1 MSRRA
6 WLYASVAA
14 LSVAISALAFAP
26 AAWLGQFLEMQS
38 KRKLT
43 LINADGSL
51 WRGSA
56 LLGAASLSDGTVTPL
71 LPGRFAWQLSPWLL
85 LIGRIDLK
93 LANPESLS
101 KPVHLSGSL
110 RQWHLDA
117 GSVLL
122 PAERL
127 AALGAPLNTLT
138 PSGRMR
144 LAWNDLNA
152 DAHDGALQLHGVV
165 TLELDDMGSRLSP
178 VNPLGS
184 YRMRMTWQGTQAL
197 LTLTSLHGPLL
208 LQGNGTIHDGKLQF
222 SGSAEAASGQE
233 EKLANL
239 LNLLGQRRQQD
250 GRNIIALE
258 FK

>member
-1 MSRRA
+1 
-6 WLYASVAA
+6 LYASIAA
-14 LSVAISALAFAP
+14 LSVAMSVLAFAP
-26 AAWLGQFLEMQS
+26 ATWLGQFLEMQS
-38 KRKLT
+38 TGRLA
-43 LINADGSL
+43 LIDADGSL
-51 WRGSA
+51 WHGSA
-56 LLGAASLSDGTVTPL
+56 LLGAASSTDGAVTPL

-85 LIGRIDLK
+85 LIGRIDLQ
-93 LANPESLS
+93 LANPQSLS
-101 KPVHLSGSL
+101 QPVHLSGSWQ
-110 RQWHLDA
+110 QWHVGA
-117 GSVLL
+117 ASVLL

-127 AALGAPLNTLT
+127 AILGAPLNTLA

-144 LAWNDLNA
+144 LVWNDLNINVN
-152 DAHDGALQLHGVV
+152 DDALQLHGVT

-184 YRMRMTWQGTQAL
+184 YRMRMTWQGTQAP
-197 LTLTSLHGPLL
+197 LTLTSVRGPLL
-208 LQGNGTIHDGKLQF
+208 LQGSGTIHNGRLQF